1 MRGEPGGDC
10 LGDGRCYLLRLTAPP
25 HTGHPELPRRRP
37 RRPIIFKRSE
47 RQREIVARLRAG
59 LALSVTGLAADLN
72 VSDETIRREL
82 RILEEQGAI
91 IREHGGARL
100 AAPVYEGPLAQ
111 RLEENAEAKL
121 RIARAAAEFVPD
133 GAILFIDSGTTSCY
147 VAKQLV
153 DRRSLTVITNSLQ
166 VANDLGSINNNRLFL
181 AAGQMD
187 QDYRAFSDHTA
198 QAYVAGFT
206 PHLAILSV
214 GAISLDRGLMDYH
227 PGEAAMSRIAYAT
240 AEKVLLG
247 ADSSKFGRYG
257 LMHTA
262 RLTDVDM
269 LVTEKPLDADFA
281 QGFAHAEVVIAS

>member
-1 MRGEPGGDC
+1 MRGG
-10 LGDGRCYLLRLTAPP
+10 LT
-25 HTGHPELPRRRP
+25 
-37 RRPIIFKRSE
+37 
-47 RQREIVARLRAG
+47 
-59 LALSVTGLAADLN
+59 LSVTGLAADLD

-82 RILEEQGAI
+82 RILEEHGAI

-100 AAPVYEGPLAQ
+100 SAPVYEGPLVQ
-111 RLEENAEAKL
+111 RMEENAEAKL

-133 GAILFIDSGTTSCY
+133 GAIIFIDSGTTSCY

-166 VANDLGSINNNRLFL
+166 VASDLGSINNNRLFL

-214 GAISLDRGLMDYH
+214 GAVSIDRGLMDYH

-240 AEKVLLG
+240 SEKVLLG

-262 RLTDVDM
+262 PLGEVDI
-269 LVTEKPLDADFA
+269 LVTEKALEEDYARA
-281 QGFAHAEVVIAS
+281 FAHAEVVIA

>member
-1 MRGEPGGDC
+1 M
-10 LGDGRCYLLRLTAPP
+10 
-25 HTGHPELPRRRP
+25 
-37 RRPIIFKRSE
+37 
-47 RQREIVARLRAG
+47 VARLRG
-59 LALSVTGLAADLN
+59 GVALSVNGLAADLN

-100 AAPVYEGPLAQ
+100 AAPVYEGPLVQ
-111 RLEENAEAKL
+111 RMEEHADAKL

-147 VAKQLV
+147 VARQLV

-187 QDYRAFSDHTA
+187 PDYRAFSDHTA

-240 AEKVLLG
+240 SEKVLLG

-262 RLTDVDM
+262 ALTDVDL
-269 LVTEKPLDADFA
+269 LVTEAPLDEEFA
-281 QGFAHAEVVIAS
+281 RAFDHAEVVIA